1 MGAFAAKVTIFFVDT
16 GLCAHASMFDLLGS
30 AGATADLFSH
40 SIGVVIIS
48 SSSALSL
55 ATHFEQWLQVKQF
68 RLVVFGQDRA
78 AHARARLTCLMLQM
92 DP

>member
-1 MGAFAAKVTIFFVDT
+1 MGALAAKVTIFFVDT

-30 AGATADLFSH
+30 AGATDDLFSD
-40 SIGVVIIS
+40 SIVIIS

-78 AHARARLTCLMLQM
+78 VHARARLTCLMLQM

>member
-30 AGATADLFSH
+30 AGATDDLFSD
-40 SIGVVIIS
+40 SIVIIS

-55 ATHFEQWLQVKQF
+55 ATHLQWLQVKQF

-78 AHARARLTCLMLQM
+78 VHARARLTCA
-92 DP
+92 